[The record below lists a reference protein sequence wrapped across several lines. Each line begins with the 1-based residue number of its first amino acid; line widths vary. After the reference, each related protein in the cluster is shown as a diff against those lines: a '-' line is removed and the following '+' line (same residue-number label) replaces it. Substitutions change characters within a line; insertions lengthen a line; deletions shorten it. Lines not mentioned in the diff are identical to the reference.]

1 MVCLIVTI
9 FRPNTQK
16 DKAVEIL
23 LADIIISILLGV
35 LQNYMHLSINV
46 EKQNRDIV
54 KRGDTLFDLFAI
66 YISDRFKIDCLF
78 TEPLNYRIIESICYT
93 FAA

>member
-1 MVCLIVTI
+1 MVYHIATI
-9 FRPNTQK
+9 FQPNTQK
-16 DKAVEIL
+16 DQAVEIL
-23 LADIIISILLGV
+23 VVGIIDLNLLV
-35 LQNYMHLSINV
+35 VWQNYMHLSINV